1 MTPTLPPRRS
11 PVRGFTL
18 IELLVGIVVFTSLIS
33 ITYSFTA
40 AEIRREEVNSLA
52 IELASWLKVV
62 QNTAQ
67 VRPGSTSTTLA
78 NGCTITFTGATGN
91 LVVPG
96 SPLASVAPAA
106 CSPNA
111 GFNIPTG
118 SSSRRGFRA
127 TITGGT
133 GTPPT
138 KWCSLPVARSRPP
151 TTSPFSCASKTLP
164 SSAAC
169 AWGPRLV
176 RSVSVP
182 TTMTTRP
189 PTPPATKAAS
199 EEGSEP

>member
-133 GTPPT
+133 GTPPNQVVFT
-138 KWCSLPVARSRPP
+138 PRGTVTATNNVTLQLRLEDSALIRCVRVGATIGQVSIGANNNDDQATN
-151 TTSPFSCASKTLP
+151 TTCD
-164 SSAAC
+164 
-169 AWGPRLV
+169 
-176 RSVSVP
+176 
-182 TTMTTRP
+182 
-189 PTPPATKAAS
+189 
-199 EEGSEP
+199 EGSFGGRF